1 MAEKINVAIVGA
13 GRGRSQLRSI
23 QALPQL
29 FNLVAWVD
37 LNLPLL
43 HERIDEAGLSRDL
56 ASGSLEE
63 TLDQREVDAVV
74 VATWSRTMPGRENSR
89 L

>member
-1 MAEKINVAIVGA
+1 METPIKVAIVGA
-13 GRGRSQLRSI
+13 GRGRSQLRAI

-43 HERIDEAGLSRDL
+43 HERIQEAGLSKDL
-56 ASGSLEE
+56 ASDSLEE
-63 TLDQREVDAVV
+63 TLQEQEVDAVV
-74 VATWSRTMPGRENSR
+74 VATWAR
-89 L
+89 